1 MGVAAVV
8 LGAFVAIAAFAGRSR
23 RRGRTVV
30 RLLIE
35 PYRNDRAGAES
46 LAATFAALHALLG
59 PRRRL
64 AFEVHLDRRSGGA
77 PLVWFALLCP
87 VGLERQLQAA
97 LRSSYPSV
105 RLRALRWTPAE
116 PPAALTLHRRMPPR
130 ADDELL
136 EQASPRIEALLAAMA
151 AAGAPATLRLNVRP
165 AGRAVERLCS
175 APEQAIGPLFWGA
188 PTVHARDAVG
198 ARAIASALCF
208 GAPRLV
214 ARRGGNTGAG
224 RVRRS
229 PRRLYRPAEL
239 AALWCL
245 PAPEFGA
252 LPCLRSAVPLAPAPP
267 GIDRPR
273 DGGGLLRDEHG
284 PVAIAI
290 AQRRQHTAVVGAVDQ
305 GKTSFLVASARAD
318 LRRDDCALIVLD
330 PKGDAADAIL
340 SVVPSS
346 RVCTVLDMAAPRA
359 GFNPLA
365 VDAPP
370 DAIADQVVGALRG
383 LFGEGEVRG
392 SSDRYLRNAVIAV
405 LAPEPGAT
413 LWDVA
418 RLLEVGEAGAA
429 FRARVADRLLDLPAY
444 AELVTFLAQEL
455 PAQLSDARATTTAK
469 LDAPAN
475 KLARVL
481 NSPAVKRVLLNDS
494 LRIDLDRLIERAEI
508 LIVRGALG
516 EIGAGNVSVLM
527 QLLLGMLDA
536 ALGRM
541 QDRRD
546 AGERRAVALKVDEA
560 PLAINAAFAQTLA
573 LKRSAGLET
582 VACWQT
588 DAQWEPE
595 LREQLDALFAHRVLF
610 ATASASDARNASALL
625 MSEYSDQIRGGDEQL
640 ARLSSPDVRLH
651 LPRHT
656 ALASWTTQRGRERPF
671 IATTMELRLDRER
684 IEWHARSQAAR
695 GGRELRDPA
704 PPPDRF
710 APAPGPVA
718 PAPGTQRSAV
728 GRPAGLQRPV
738 AAVPD
743 TPRPVGA
750 QVRSP
755 RQPPPASYAEL
766 VALDGASRMRLLGV
780 ARPAPGRRLDPAD
793 RVALAWLAGASCALS
808 SQAHRRLRPERSL
821 TVTQRQLKRLS
832 DAGLIARFQLHRD
845 DGGGI
850 PLCCVAT
857 AAAIELLGLGGRR
870 APELREEAL
879 GALRADVHTVGW
891 LLALEAR
898 AGEGLTEVL
907 GPGRAAIAPGVSGP
921 GQLELGAGMR
931 ARTFERLRADGQRI
945 AVERFAGVRPN
956 AVASLGGPGAPRDL
970 LLVADGGAGP
980 AWLEAYDHLLG
991 GWWRTVERYR
1001 RSGAPPIVV
1010 VICADAARAHALAR
1024 RADALLT
1031 AAVAQVGVDPRRWRR
1046 GGREGI
1052 HFVAEEDLHR
1062 GDPSSLQVPPLPP
1075 SLRDGDWGEPL
1086 RSAFAELPPEPAAG
1100 AAKPPWR

>member
-1 MGVAAVV
+1 MAAVLLGAGVA
-8 LGAFVAIAAFAGRSR
+8 VAALASRSR
-23 RRGRTVV
+23 RRGRAVV

-35 PYRNDRAGAES
+35 PYRNDRAGGEA
-46 LAATFAALHALLG
+46 LAATLTSLHALLG
-59 PRRRL
+59 PRRML
-64 AFEVHLDRRSGGA
+64 ALEVHLDRRRGGA
-77 PLVWFALLCP
+77 PLVWFAVLCP
-87 VGLERQLQAA
+87 AGLERQVQAA

-105 RLRALRWTPAE
+105 RLRPLRWTPAE
-116 PPAALTLHRRMPPR
+116 PPAALNLHRRASPR
-130 ADDELL
+130 SDEEPL
-136 EQASPRIEALLAAMA
+136 ERSSPRIEALLAAMA
-151 AAGAPATLRLNVRP
+151 AAGAPATLRLSVRP
-165 AGRAVERLCS
+165 AGRAAERLCS
-175 APEQAIGPLFWGA
+175 SPEQAIGPLFWA
-188 PTVHARDAVG
+188 VPTVLARDAAG
-198 ARAIASALCF
+198 ARAIASALCS

-214 ARRGGNTGAG
+214 ARRGGAG
-224 RVRRS
+224 EAARVRRS

-284 PVAIAI
+284 PVAIAT

-305 GKTSFLVASARAD
+305 GKTSFLVASAKHD
-318 LRRDDCALIVLD
+318 LRREDCALIVLD
-330 PKGDAADAIL
+330 PKGDAANAVL
-340 SVVPSS
+340 SVVPRS

-405 LAPEPGAT
+405 LACEPGAT

-418 RLLEVGEAGAA
+418 RLLEVGEAGTA
-429 FRARVADRLLDLPAY
+429 FRARVADRLLELPAY

-455 PAQLSDARATTTAK
+455 PAQLADARATTTAK

-494 LRIDLDRLIERAEI
+494 LRIDLDRLIEGAEV

-610 ATASASDARNASALL
+610 ATASATDARNASALL
-625 MSEYSDQIRGGDEQL
+625 MSEFSDQIRGGDEQL

-671 IATTMELRLDRER
+671 IATTMALALDRER
-684 IEWHARSQAAR
+684 IEWHARAQAAR

-704 PPPDRF
+704 PPPDPF
-710 APAPGPVA
+710 APPPGTRGPVA
-718 PAPGTQRSAV
+718 PAPERSQPPRA
-728 GRPAGLQRPV
+728 PLQ
-738 AAVPD
+738 
-743 TPRPVGA
+743 
-750 QVRSP
+750 SP
-755 RQPPPASYAEL
+755 PQPPPASYAEL

-780 ARPAPGRRLDPAD
+780 ARPAPARRLDPVD
-793 RVALAWLAGASCALS
+793 REALAWIAGASCALS
-808 SQAHRRLRPERSL
+808 SQVHRRLRPGRSL
-821 TVTQRQLKRLS
+821 TVTQRQLKRLA

-850 PLCCVAT
+850 PLCCAAT
-857 AAAIELLGLGGRR
+857 TAAIELLGLGGRR
-870 APELREEAL
+870 APELREEVL

-891 LLALEAR
+891 LLALEAI
-898 AGEGLTEVL
+898 AGEALLEVL
-907 GPGRAAIAPGVSGP
+907 GPGRAAIGPGVSGP
-921 GQLELGAGMR
+921 GELELGAGMR
-931 ARTFERLRADGQRI
+931 PRTFERSRADGQRT
-945 AVERFAGVRPN
+945 AVERFAGVRPS
-956 AVASLGGPGAPRDL
+956 AVASLGAAGSPRDL
-970 LLVADGGAGP
+970 LLVADAGAGP

-1001 RSGAPPIVV
+1001 RSGVPPQVV
-1010 VICADAARAHALAR
+1010 VICADAARAQAR
-1024 RADALLT
+1024 AVRADALLT
-1031 AAVAQVGVDPRRWRR
+1031 AAIAEVGVDPRRWRR

-1062 GDPSSLQVPPLPP
+1062 GDPSSLQVPSLPP
-1075 SLRDGDWGEPL
+1075 SLREGGGCEPL
-1086 RSAFAELPPEPAAG
+1086 RAAFAQLPAGPAG
-1100 AAKPPWR
+1100 DSAKPPWR